1 MECSGNLRLR
11 VNRFLVS
18 KFDFDDARSK
28 GELPNLDSELDWKFR
43 EDGALKKWSHD
54 ACIDLLLNEL
64 DC

>member
-43 EDGALKKWSHD
+43 EDGALKK
-54 ACIDLLLNEL
+54 
-64 DC
+64 